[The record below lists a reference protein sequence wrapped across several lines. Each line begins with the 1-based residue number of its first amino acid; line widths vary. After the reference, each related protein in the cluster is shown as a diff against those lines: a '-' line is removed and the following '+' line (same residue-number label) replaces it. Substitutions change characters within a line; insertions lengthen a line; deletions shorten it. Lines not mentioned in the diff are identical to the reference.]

1 MAAHDACRTRHSFVR
16 ILSRRSFIMASKCL
30 SIVDEESLTSA
41 FQISFIERCTLGF
54 GSNLQNVSVS

>member
-16 ILSRRSFIMASKCL
+16 ILSRRSSIMASKCL

-41 FQISFIERCTLGF
+41 FQISFIERRTLGF
-54 GSNLQNVSVS
+54 GSNL